1 MLMVG
6 LMMAFALAVQPAPP
20 AGRMGAAGPAASGP
34 PDHVHLYHD
43 VMISPDGDRVA
54 SVEADEALDSE
65 AEPREIVVIRAR
77 ADGKILATYD
87 PNPGHF
93 YTDAA
98 WSPDGKTLVFVAS
111 DRRARTATLQVVQ
124 GGKIATL
131 LDFKGLLGAPR
142 WSPDGAKI
150 AVLAT
155 DKPRKQTGAT
165 QAGAPVV
172 GEIGGATD
180 EQRIALMAVTT
191 QGGAGGSLTFLS
203 PADRFVYEYD
213 WTPDGKGFAATEA
226 KGDGDNNWW
235 IARLAFVGVDGSFRE
250 IANPGVQMKYPR
262 VSPDGKTVAFIGG
275 LHSDFG
281 PVGGDLWTVPLAGG
295 AATNRT
301 PAFKGSFSSLVW
313 RKSALFASAIVG
325 DNNALLS
332 VDPRTG
338 ATKTLLSGPVTFQ
351 AGDGRVSI
359 DRDGKLLAGMAEDFT
374 TPPHI
379 GAGPLSSPRQIT
391 HENDAVAPQLAAKSI
406 TWKSEGADVQG
417 WLLSPLN
424 VRPGQTYPMVVTVHG
439 GPSSATQPTFE
450 WKGATYD
457 FVAHGY
463 YVFLPNP
470 RGSFGQGEA
479 FTRAN
484 VKDFGGGDLK
494 DILAG
499 IDAVEK
505 QAPVD
510 DQRLGIYGHSYGGF
524 MTMWTVTHSQRFKAA
539 VSGAGIADWVAY
551 YGQNG
556 IDQWMV
562 PFFGSTAYD
571 DPSVYDRLSPIRYI
585 KAAKTPTFMYVG
597 ERDVECPP
605 AQSVEF
611 WHGLQAMGVTNSL
624 MIYPGEGHG
633 IRDPEHKADL
643 KRRILGW
650 FDTYLG
656 QP

>member
-1 MLMVG
+1 MFG
-6 LMMAFALAVQPAPP
+6 LMMAMALAVQPAP
-20 AGRMGAAGPAASGP
+20 AGAPHPAAAAA
-34 PDHVHLYHD
+34 PDQLHLYHD

-65 AEPREIVVIRAR
+65 AEPHEMVVIRAR
-77 ADGKILATYD
+77 ADGKILAVYD
-87 PNPGHF
+87 PAPGQF
-93 YTDAA
+93 YTNAA
-98 WSPDGKTLVFVAS
+98 WSPDGKALVFVAS
-111 DRRARTATLQVVQ
+111 NRHARTATLQLVRD
-124 GGKIATL
+124 GKIATL
-131 LDFKGLLGAPR
+131 LDFPGLLQTPR
-142 WSPDGAKI
+142 WSPDGANI

-180 EQRIALMAVTT
+180 EQRIALLPA
-191 QGGAGGSLTFLS
+191 QAGPLRFLS
-203 PADRFVYEYD
+203 PADTFVYEYD
-213 WTPDGKGFAATEA
+213 WTPDGRGFVATQA

-295 AATNRT
+295 PATNRT
-301 PAFKGSFSSLVW
+301 PTFNGSFSSLIW
-313 RKSALFASAIVG
+313 RRSALFATAIVG
-325 DNNALLS
+325 DHNALLT
-332 VDPRTG
+332 VDPQTG
-338 ATKTLLSGPVTFQ
+338 AAKTLLSGPVTFQ
-351 AGDGRVSI
+351 AGDGRLSI
-359 DRDGKLLAGMAEDFT
+359 DRDGKLLAGMAEDYV

-379 GAGPLSSPRQIT
+379 GAGPLASPHQIT

-406 TWKSEGADVQG
+406 TWKSDGYDVQG
-417 WLLSPLN
+417 WLLSPRDP
-424 VRPGQTYPMVVTVHG
+424 RPGQKHPMIVLVHG
-439 GPSSATQPTFE
+439 GPSSATQPAFE
-450 WKGATYD
+450 WKGTAYD

-484 VKDFGGGDLK
+484 VRDFGGGDLK

-499 IDAVEK
+499 VDAVER
-505 QAPVD
+505 QAPID
-510 DQRLGIYGHSYGGF
+510 DRRLGIYGHSYGGF

-571 DPSVYDRLSPIRYI
+571 DPTVYDRLSPIRYI
-585 KAAKTPTFMYVG
+585 KAARTPTFMYVG

-611 WHGLQAMGVTNSL
+611 WHGLEAMGVTNSL
-624 MIYPGEGHG
+624 VIYPGEGHG

-650 FDTYLG
+650 FDKYLG
-656 QP
+656 EPVT

>member
-1 MLMVG
+1 MFG
-6 LMMAFALAVQPAPP
+6 LMMAMALAVQPAPAGGPHPP
-20 AGRMGAAGPAASGP
+20 AGAAPA
-34 PDHVHLYHD
+34 HVHLYHD
-43 VMISPDGDRVA
+43 VMISPDGDLVA
-54 SVEADEALDSE
+54 SVEADEALDTE
-65 AEPREIVVIRAR
+65 AEPAEIVVIRAR

-87 PNPGHF
+87 PAPGQF
-93 YTDAA
+93 YADAA
-98 WSPDGKTLVFVAS
+98 WSPDGKSLVFVAS
-111 DRRARTATLQVVQ
+111 NRRARTASLQVVRD
-124 GGKIATL
+124 GKIATL
-131 LDFKGLLGAPR
+131 LDFPGLLEAPR
-142 WSPDGAKI
+142 WSPNGETL

-180 EQRIALMAVTT
+180 EQRIALLPAAPPT
-191 QGGAGGSLTFLS
+191 GAAASLKFLS
-203 PADRFVYEYD
+203 PADTFIYEYD
-213 WTPDGKGFAATEA
+213 WTPDGKGFAATAA

-281 PVGGDLWTVPLAGG
+281 PVGGDLWTVPFAGG
-295 AATNRT
+295 TATNRT
-301 PAFKGSFSSLVW
+301 PDFKGSFSSLIW
-313 RKSALFASAIVG
+313 RKSALFATAIVG
-325 DNNALLS
+325 DHNALLS
-332 VDPRTG
+332 VDPQSG
-338 ATKTLLSGPVTFQ
+338 AAKTLLSGPVTFQ
-351 AGDGRVSI
+351 AGDGRLSI
-359 DRDGKLLAGMAEDFT
+359 DRDGKLLAGMSEDYV

-379 GAGPLSSPRQIT
+379 GAGPLTSPHAIT
-391 HENDAVAPQLAAKSI
+391 HENDAIAPQLAAKSI
-406 TWKSEGADVQG
+406 TWKSEGYDVQG
-417 WLLSPLN
+417 WLLSP
-424 VRPGQTYPMVVTVHG
+424 REPQPGRKHPMIVLVHG

-450 WKGATYD
+450 WKGTAYD

-499 IDAVEK
+499 VDAVEK
-505 QAPVD
+505 QAPID
-510 DQRLGIYGHSYGGF
+510 DKRLGIYGHSYGGF

-611 WHGLQAMGVTNSL
+611 WHGLEAMGVTNSL
-624 MIYPGEGHG
+624 VIYPGEGHG

-650 FDTYLG
+650 FDKYLG
-656 QP
+656 EPVT

>member
-1 MLMVG
+1 MIVG
-6 LMMAFALAVQPAPP
+6 LMMAFALAVQPALPT
-20 AGRMGAAGPAASGP
+20 GKIAAGP
-34 PDHVHLYHD
+34 PDHIRLYHD
-43 VMISPDGDRVA
+43 VMISPDGEQVA
-54 SVEADEALDSE
+54 TVEADDPLNTEADPHDL
-65 AEPREIVVIRAR
+65 VVIRAR
-77 ADGKILATYD
+77 ADGHVIAQYD
-87 PNPGHF
+87 PCASCF
-93 YTDAA
+93 YAGAA
-98 WSPDGKTLVFVAS
+98 WSPDSSALVFVAS
-111 DRRARTATLQVVQ
+111 NRHARTATLHLVRD
-124 GGKIATL
+124 GKVTTL
-131 LDFKGLLGAPR
+131 LDFPGLLETPR
-142 WSPDGAKI
+142 WSPDGSRI

-180 EQRIALMAVTT
+180 EQRIALLPTK
-191 QGGAGGSLTFLS
+191 AGPLNFLS
-203 PADRFVYEYD
+203 PADTFIYEYD
-213 WTPDGKGFAATEA
+213 WTPDGRGFVATEA

-235 IARLAFVGVDGSFRE
+235 IARLAFIGRDASFRE
-250 IANPGVQMKYPR
+250 IAAPPVQMKYPR

-281 PVGGDLWTVPLAGG
+281 PVGGDLWTVPIAGG
-295 AATNRT
+295 AATDRT
-301 PAFKGSFSSLVW
+301 PNFKGSFSSLIW
-313 RKSALFASAIVG
+313 RKSALFATAIVS
-325 DNNALLS
+325 DHNALMT
-332 VDPRTG
+332 VDPASG
-338 ATKTLLSGPVTFQ
+338 ATHTLYSQPVTFS
-351 AGDGRVSI
+351 AGDGRLSISQDGRLMAGAVETFVSAPMI
-359 DRDGKLLAGMAEDFT
+359 LAGRLDAPRPITWDNDGVFT
-374 TPPHI
+374 QV
-379 GAGPLSSPRQIT
+379 SS
-391 HENDAVAPQLAAKSI
+391 KSI
-406 TWKSEGADVQG
+406 TWKSDGFDVQG
-417 WLLSPLN
+417 WLLGPRN
-424 VRPGQTYPMVVTVHG
+424 VQPGHKYPMIVEVHG
-439 GPSSATQPTFE
+439 GPSSATQPSFE
-450 WKGATYD
+450 WKGTAYD
-457 FVAHGY
+457 FVAQGY

-479 FTRAN
+479 FTKAN

-499 IDAVEK
+499 VDAVEK
-505 QAPVD
+505 VAPVD
-510 DQRLGIYGHSYGGF
+510 DQRLGVFGHSYGGF

-539 VSGAGIADWVAY
+539 VAGAGIADWVAY

-585 KAAKTPTFMYVG
+585 KAARTPTFMYVG

-611 WHGLQAMGVTNSL
+611 WHGLEAMGVTNSL
-624 MIYPGEGHG
+624 VIYPGEGHG

-656 QP
+656 QR